1 MTMKRCWKIRN
12 EADSSE
18 AAELL
23 IYGTISDETWW
34 GDEVTPKQFHDDLAA
49 LDGKDLC
56 VRINSGGGDVF
67 AAVAIY
73 NQLKT
78 YGGKVTVRIDGLAAS
93 AATIIS
99 CAGEQ
104 VIMPSNALFMIHNPA
119 MFAFGGYDAND
130 MRECAN
136 QLDLV
141 KQTIVN
147 TYLTRSSLSED
158 ELCQKMDDETWMT
171 AEEALDYGF
180 VDVIDEQ
187 ETVTNS
193 LQGSRLIMNSV
204 ACDLSRYK
212 NAAQLKELLQKNKVT
227 TNARKGDEKMGKK
240 ADNDVLEKI
249 KNALGMGNAEQKAE
263 ELKNQVDP
271 AVKPVDATN
280 DDPIHQERERMLALD
295 ALDDHKGGAISKMV
309 DEAKRNGTSAEQLKP
324 FLDIA
329 KVQDAANTE
338 NGKAVQAIKDLIQDN
353 LDSGAAGVQAS
364 MPAVKDA
371 NKQADIDAVVAC
383 ANRK

>member
-18 AAELL
+18 AAEML

-49 LDGKDLC
+49 LEGKDLC

-78 YGGKVTVRIDGLAAS
+78 YDGKVTVRIDGLAAS

-104 VIMPSNALFMIHNPA
+104 VVMPSNALFMIHNPA

-147 TYLTRSSLSED
+147 TYLTRSSLSEED
-158 ELCQKMDDETWMT
+158 IRQKMDDETWMT
-171 AEEALDYGF
+171 AAEALDYGF
-180 VDVIDEQ
+180 VDTIDEQ

-204 ACDLSRYK
+204 SCDLSRYK
-212 NAAQLKELLQKNKVT
+212 NAAQLRDLLQKNKVT
-227 TNARKGDEKMGKK
+227 TNMRKGDEKMGKK
-240 ADNDVLEKI
+240 TDNDVLEKI
-249 KNALGMGNAEQKAE
+249 KNLLGVGNAGQKPV
-263 ELKNQVDP
+263 NQVEP
-271 AVKPVDATN
+271 AAKPVDAAN
-280 DDPIHQERERMLALD
+280 DDPIQQERERMMALD
-295 ALDDHKGGAISKMV
+295 ALDDHQGGAISKMV
-309 DEAKRNGTSAEQLKP
+309 DEAKRNGTSAEQLRP

-329 KVQDAANTE
+329 KAQDDANAE
-338 NGKAVQAIKDLIQDN
+338 NGKAVQAIKDLVRDN
-353 LDSGAAGVQAS
+353 LESGAAGVQAS
-364 MPAVKDA
+364 MPTAKDA
-371 NKQADIDAVVAC
+371 SKQANIDAVVAC
-383 ANRK
+383 ANRR

>member
-1 MTMKRCWKIRN
+1 MMKRCWKIRN

-78 YGGKVTVRIDGLAAS
+78 YDGKVTVRIDGLAAS

-212 NAAQLKELLQKNKVT
+212 NAAQLKDLLQKNKVT
-227 TNARKGDEKMGKK
+227 TNMRKGDKKMGKK
-240 ADNDVLEKI
+240 TDNDVLEKI
-249 KNALGMGNAEQKAE
+249 KNLLGVGNAGQKAE
-263 ELKNQVDP
+263 EPENHAEL
-271 AVKPVDATN
+271 AAKPVNAAN
-280 DDPIHQERERMLALD
+280 DDLIQRERERMLALD
-295 ALDDHKGGAISKMV
+295 AIDDHKGGAISKMV

-329 KVQDAANTE
+329 KAQDTANNE
-338 NGKAVQAIKDLIQDN
+338 NGQAVQAIKNLIQDN

-364 MPAVKDA
+364 MPTAKDA
-371 NKQADIDAVVAC
+371 SKQADIDAVVAC
-383 ANRK
+383 ANRR